1 MRIAILSRRDVH
13 GPGLLES
20 LERRAER
27 LLGRIGERISEL
39 AVALADLNGPKGG
52 IDAQCQVQARLHD
65 GRTVIVRARSE
76 NFAAAIDLA
85 LQKLASRLLKQRKK
99 AVEARRHALP
109 FGRLAAG
116 V

>member
-1 MRIAILSRRDVH
+1 MRIALLSHRDVH
-13 GPGLLES
+13 GPDLIES

-27 LLGRIGERISEL
+27 LLGRIGDRISDL

-65 GRTVIVRARSE
+65 GRTVIVRARSA

-85 LQKLASRLLKQRKK
+85 LHKLVARLLKQRKK
-99 AVEARRHALP
+99 AVESRRHAMP
-109 FGRLAAG
+109 FGRLAAE